1 MSLMLHLAMDDDTS
15 AVLEDPVGGGPLTA
29 YGLPPFIDGPAA
41 LGADARARAF
51 NSLPTWQAGLPVQY
65 ATTRTAPA
73 GVRSAL
79 RGSDYTFAC
88 WFRPQDGADYT
99 THRIVTFGS
108 PTDPD
113 DHGGLFMQDAA
124 RLYWY
129 SAGWN
134 TSRSTAWTYDAW
146 NHVVARK
153 HGLLCDL
160 WINGVEVF
168 ADEQFEP
175 NFTGYN
181 AATIGTFVACDS
193 HVAEGAQTAI
203 GTNFSGGI
211 TDVRLYD
218 TALTDAQIAALY
230 AGQDPETVGATDP
243 AVVNPAADLV
253 DDLDG
258 DAAETLVLVKDETL
272 FTGPERATRGGVP
285 DLAVFIQEGAG
296 IVEPYVNDR
305 FDFFRHSLQV
315 LVRSDCGGFE
325 AGEAVA
331 RALLLRLHRSR
342 PTGYVTVLSQ
352 QAGPTYLGE
361 DDKRRSRWSINVEAW
376 RKG

>member
-1 MSLMLHLAMDDDTS
+1 MLHLAMDDDTS

-29 YGLPPFIDGPAA
+29 HNNPPFIDGPAA
-41 LGADARARAF
+41 LGASSRARAF
-51 NSLPTWQAGLPVQY
+51 NSVPEWVSGLPVQW
-65 ATTRTAPA
+65 AANAASPS
-73 GVRSAL
+73 GVRAAL
-79 RGSDYTFAC
+79 TGSDYTFSC
-88 WFRPQDGADYT
+88 WFRPMFGGLYSFS
-99 THRIVTFGS
+99 RIIVTFENVTNPLSFG
-108 PTDPD
+108 T
-113 DHGGLFMQDAA
+113 LWVQDE
-124 RLYWY
+124 RFVRW
-129 SAGWN
+129 SADGWD
-134 TSRSTAWTYDAW
+134 TSWAVGEHWVWDEW
-146 NHVVARK
+146 NHVVIRK
-153 HGLLCDL
+153 HGGLVDY
-160 WINGVEVF
+160 WMNGVEYEH
-168 ADEQFEP
+168 ALQFEP
-175 NFTGYN
+175 NFSAYAAACGTYLSSDSGYSE
-181 AATIGTFVACDS
+181 AVAL
-193 HVAEGAQTAI
+193 Q
-203 GTNFSGGI
+203 TNFAGGI

-218 TALTDAQIAALY
+218 TALTDAQVLALY
-230 AGQDPETVGATDP
+230 AGQDPETVGSTDP

-253 DDLDG
+253 ADLDG

-272 FTGPERATRGGVP
+272 FAGPERATRGGVP

-296 IVEPYVNDR
+296 VVEPYVNDR

-331 RALLLRLHRSR
+331 RALLLRLHRSQ